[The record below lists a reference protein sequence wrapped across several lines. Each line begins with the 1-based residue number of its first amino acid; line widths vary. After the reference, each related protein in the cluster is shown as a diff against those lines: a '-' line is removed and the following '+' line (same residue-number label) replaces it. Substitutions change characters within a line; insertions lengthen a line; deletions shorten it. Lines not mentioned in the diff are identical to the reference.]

1 MCEPLAP
8 NPVAKESIHGF
19 CQPLQLAAVHSKL
32 FSALCESSWAS
43 FSLTP
48 TRAGIWYMQWFSF
61 TLEDW
66 QSSLLMALHPCAGAA
81 LLYAHLW
88 RNVCVSASFCV
99 SCQSVLLSFLFVH
112 VVLLTHTRNVLEED
126 IQTSAAVVGHADDS
140 ARNRRSAAELSQ
152 DLSS

>member
-1 MCEPLAP
+1 M
-8 NPVAKESIHGF
+8 
-19 CQPLQLAAVHSKL
+19 
-32 FSALCESSWAS
+32 
-43 FSLTP
+43 
-48 TRAGIWYMQWFSF
+48 
-61 TLEDW
+61 
-66 QSSLLMALHPCAGAA
+66 
-81 LLYAHLW
+81 
-88 RNVCVSASFCV
+88 